1 MAKQYKITIT
11 LTVKKDLKE
20 KILDKADLPNHCWE
34 PTRADKVVVD
44 AVSGF
49 AWDICEDAHLHPED
63 MDYSIEEVV
72 EDTTRLIRFENG
84 KMRFEDGTPVEQ

>member
-11 LTVKKDLKE
+11 LTVREDLKE
-20 KILDKADLPNHCWE
+20 KILDKDDLPNHCWE

-49 AWDICEDAHLHPED
+49 AWDICDDAKLEPED
-63 MDYSIEEVV
+63 MDYNIEEVV
-72 EDTTRLIRFENG
+72 NDTTRLVRFENG

>member
-11 LTVKKDLKE
+11 LTVKEDLKK
-20 KILDKADLPNHCWE
+20 KILDKPDLPNHCWE
-34 PTRADKVVVD
+34 PTPADQVVVD

-63 MDYSIEEVV
+63 MDYSIEEV
-72 EDTTRLIRFENG
+72 DQ
-84 KMRFEDGTPVEQ
+84 PVQNK